1 MNLELH
7 AYNISYPPSG
17 IFTLTIQIASSRFI
31 PRHSLSLVTLPA
43 GSPVVS
49 GKFTKHNTMTKLF
62 LTISILALTINL
74 YCQDHSVTEI
84 DSITYPALLDKEFE
98 QGSGIIFSAVNDSL
112 ILDLAC
118 LGKVWGFLKYNH
130 PIIAEGTYNWD
141 FELFRFLPKFLAA
154 KDIANREVLML
165 DWINKLGNISKYPK
179 AKNKSKKSFTKPNL
193 DWIESLITNQSLKI
207 KLYQVYE
214 RRNQGEHFYV
224 GSDPEAPTFLNEEPY
239 ANLGL
244 PDDAF
249 RLLSLYKYWNIIHY
263 YFPNK
268 HLTDKNWD
276 SVLIEYIPYFL
287 NAKSRMEYELTVL
300 KIIGEIHDSHA
311 AIWDGAYKIETSKGQ
326 NYPPFH
332 VRFVENTLIVDDYF
346 NADKASLTG
355 INIGDVITHINGKS
369 VEKVVDSLMV
379 YYPGSNLPARLREIS
394 VNILRSP
401 NNEVSIQ
408 YLSSGVAKTT
418 NVSLYKI
425 RELDWYS
432 WFKLK
437 NQKGYKLLKND
448 LLYLNLAFLNG
459 NDTPEIEE
467 LLKKVKS
474 VIVDVRNYPDIT
486 AMYSLVPYFQTTKKP
501 FAVFTHRNIN
511 TPGEFYWTQNVRMYG
526 IKKPFSGTLIV
537 LQNEITQSLGEYTVM
552 AFKATGNATVIGS
565 QTAGADGRTAEI
577 FLPGGLKT
585 SISGRGVY
593 YPDKTETQR
602 IGIVPDIEV
611 KPTIKGIQEGRDEL
625 IEKAIEMIEK

>member
-1 MNLELH
+1 
-7 AYNISYPPSG
+7 
-17 IFTLTIQIASSRFI
+17 
-31 PRHSLSLVTLPA
+31 
-43 GSPVVS
+43 
-49 GKFTKHNTMTKLF
+49 MTKIF
-62 LTISILALTINL
+62 LTISILVLTINL
-74 YCQDHSVTEI
+74 YGQDKSGTKKNS
-84 DSITYPALLDKEFE
+84 DSYPALLDKEFE
-98 QGSGIIFSAVNDSL
+98 RGSNINFPPVNDSL
-112 ILDLAC
+112 ILDLVC
-118 LGKVWGFLKYNH
+118 LGRVWGFLKYHH
-130 PIIAEGTYNWD
+130 PIIAKGTYNWD

-154 KDIANREVLML
+154 KDIATREVLML
-165 DWINKLGNISKYPK
+165 DWINKLGDISKYPK
-179 AKNKSKKSFTKPNL
+179 AQNKSKKSFTKPNL

-239 ANLGL
+239 ANLSL

-249 RLLSLYKYWNIIHY
+249 RLLSLYKHWNIIHY

-332 VRFVENTLIVDDYF
+332 VRFVENKLIVDDYF
-346 NADKASLTG
+346 NADKESLTG
-355 INIGDVITHINGKS
+355 IKIGDVITHINGKS

-408 YLSSGVAKTT
+408 YISSGVAKTT

-437 NQKGYKLLKND
+437 NQKGYNLLKND
-448 LLYLNLAFLNG
+448 ILYLNLAFLNG

-501 FAVFTHRNIN
+501 FAVYTHRNIN
-511 TPGEFYWTQNVRMYG
+511 NPGEFYWTQNVRMYG
-526 IKKPFSGTLIV
+526 IKKPFSGKLIV

-565 QTAGADGRTAEI
+565 QTAGADGRIAEI

-611 KPTIKGIQEGRDEL
+611 KPTINGIKQGRDEIL
-625 IEKAIEMIEK
+625 EKAIEIIEKSPMIK

>member
-1 MNLELH
+1 
-7 AYNISYPPSG
+7 
-17 IFTLTIQIASSRFI
+17 
-31 PRHSLSLVTLPA
+31 
-43 GSPVVS
+43 
-49 GKFTKHNTMTKLF
+49 MTKIF

-74 YCQDHSVTEI
+74 YGQDKSDTKKN
-84 DSITYPALLDKEFE
+84 SGSYPALLDKEFE
-98 QGSGIIFSAVNDSL
+98 RGSNINFPPVNDSL
-112 ILDLAC
+112 ILDLVC
-118 LGKVWGFLKYNH
+118 LGRVWGFLKYHH
-130 PIIAEGTYNWD
+130 PIIAKGTYNWD

-154 KDIANREVLML
+154 KDIATREVLML

-214 RRNQGEHFYV
+214 RRNQGGHFYV

-332 VRFVENTLIVDDYF
+332 VRFVENKLIVDDYF

-355 INIGDVITHINGKS
+355 IKIGDVITHINGKS

-408 YLSSGVAKTT
+408 YISSGVAKTT

-432 WFKLK
+432 SFKLK

-448 LLYLNLAFLNG
+448 ILYLNLAFLNG

-486 AMYSLVPYFQTTKKP
+486 AIYSLVPYFQTTKKP

-511 TPGEFYWTQNVRMYG
+511 NPGEFYWTQNVRMYG
-526 IKKPFSGTLIV
+526 IKKPFSGKLIV

-565 QTAGADGRTAEI
+565 QTAGADGRIAEI

-611 KPTIKGIQEGRDEL
+611 NPTINGIKEGRDEVL
-625 IEKAIEMIEK
+625 EKAIETIEKLSTTK